1 MGNQMDHQKKGT
13 AEAAWHSSGLVVAG
27 VDEVGRGALAGPV
40 VAGSVILNWEIFPS
54 LPPRQKSLMAD
65 SKSLSA
71 AARKEACELIKS
83 VASAY
88 AIFSVR
94 PEIID
99 RLGIH
104 KASLM
109 AMAGAASALD
119 CPCDLLVVDGSF
131 MLPNLNSSQ
140 VKKQMAINKADQNFY
155 GVAAASIIA
164 KVYRDHLMTRLSL
177 FPHYQPYDFPSHKG
191 YPTSTHK
198 LALNAYGVSPLHRK
212 SYRPVA
218 KALTDSRT
226 RATRP

>member
-1 MGNQMDHQKKGT
+1 MDNPKDNQKKGA

-27 VDEVGRGALAGPV
+27 VDEVGRGSLAGPV
-40 VAGSVILNWEIFPS
+40 VAGSVILNWEMIPS
-54 LPPRQKSLMAD
+54 LTPRQKSLMAD

-71 AARKEACELIKS
+71 AAREEACKLIKS

-94 PEIID
+94 PQIID

-131 MLPNLNSSQ
+131 MLPNLSSSQ
-140 VKKQMAINKADQNFY
+140 VKKQVAINKADQNFY
-155 GVAAASIIA
+155 GVAAASIVA
-164 KVYRDHLMTRLSL
+164 KVYRDQLMRRLSL
-177 FPHYQPYDFPSHKG
+177 FPHYRPYDFSSHKG
-191 YPTSTHK
+191 YPTTHHK
-198 LALNAYGVSPLHRK
+198 LALNTHGVSPLHRK

-218 KALTDSRT
+218 RALALTYDGG
-226 RATRP
+226 